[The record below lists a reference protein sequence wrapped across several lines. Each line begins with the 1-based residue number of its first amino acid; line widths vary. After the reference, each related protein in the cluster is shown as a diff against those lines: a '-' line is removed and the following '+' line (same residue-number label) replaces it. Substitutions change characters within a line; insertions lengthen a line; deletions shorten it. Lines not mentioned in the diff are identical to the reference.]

1 MDKVVSARIDEAVV
15 DEMERVTHQL
25 GLTKKQFLEDAIRGR
40 ARELSAKE
48 MEDVWSA
55 TLGAWSRSEKAETTL
70 RRGRKAFSDS
80 FYRKACAGPTG
91 RPSSSAPRPTRS
103 GGKCSKWTSRPGNSP
118 SCPCR

>member
-15 DEMERVTHQL
+15 DEMERVTHHL

-55 TLGAWSRSEKAETTL
+55 TLGAWNRTEKAETTL
-70 RRGRKAFSDS
+70 RRGRRAFRAS
-80 FYRKACAGPTG
+80 FRRHHQG
-91 RPSSSAPRPTRS
+91 
-103 GGKCSKWTSRPGNSP
+103 
-118 SCPCR
+118 

>member
-1 MDKVVSARIDEAVV
+1 LDKVVSARIDEAVV

-25 GLTKKQFLEDAIRGR
+25 GLTKKQFLEDAILGR

-55 TLGAWSRSEKAETTL
+55 TLGAWSRTEKAETTL

-80 FYRKACAGPTG
+80 FR
-91 RPSSSAPRPTRS
+91 RHHRS
-103 GGKCSKWTSRPGNSP
+103 
-118 SCPCR
+118 